1 MRFYCSSLL
10 HELGISHPFGM
21 PGKRWRCRVVR
32 QLLACAGGCRVWH
45 RRLADW
51 RREKEGFFLQAYI
64 YIYILKKCLF
74 IYIHIFL
81 GSLHLKT
88 TTVFISGIANGSL
101 LLPVL
106 NGADF
111 MTSAGWKTVMTGTGL
126 TLFVC
131 SMWRLPFCTTKR
143 DVNFRSLK
151 GNLIPT
157 RRRFGIQGE
166 LTSSFCS
173 RSEGEVSTGA
183 TGGDRETWNELPFT
197 FVYSMRGK
205 HVPVGTSISFRIC
218 WFFANPPNALGQV
231 LDFPK
236 SWRDRG
242 RHWKSSQLIGNCTPF
257 GFPKKWWGP
266 SEKGNSTA
274 WSWDGHGC
282 NANQNLWP
290 YWYLV
295 VFARLKTPVALGT
308 GNGIHFLLPKKDKFN
323 EEYWWPFWTLPPLIH
338 G

>member
-64 YIYILKKCLF
+64 YILKKCLF
-74 IYIHIFL
+74 IYIYTHIFL

-183 TGGDRETWNELPFT
+183 NRWFHRETWNEKRIHLRKIP
-197 FVYSMRGK
+197 MRGK

-257 GFPKKWWGP
+257 GFPKKMVRSKWERELNCMKLRWAWMQCE
-266 SEKGNSTA
+266 SKFMALLISRCICKTQKSCFFWDRKWHSFSVAQKG
-274 WSWDGHGC
+274 
-282 NANQNLWP
+282 Q
-290 YWYLV
+290 V
-295 VFARLKTPVALGT
+295 
-308 GNGIHFLLPKKDKFN
+308 
-323 EEYWWPFWTLPPLIH
+323 
-338 G
+338 

>member
-64 YIYILKKCLF
+64 YIYILKKRLF
-74 IYIHIFL
+74 IYIYIYTHIFL

-88 TTVFISGIANGSL
+88 ITVFISGIANGSL

-183 TGGDRETWNELPFT
+183 NRWFHRETWNEKRIHLDF
-197 FVYSMRGK
+197 YSMRGK
-205 HVPVGTSISFRIC
+205 HVPV
-218 WFFANPPNALGQV
+218 WNLNFFYGFVGFLQIPPMPWV
-231 LDFPK
+231 K
-236 SWRDRG
+236 SWT
-242 RHWKSSQLIGNCTPF
+242 S
-257 GFPKKWWGP
+257 P
-266 SEKGNSTA
+266 SPGE
-274 WSWDGHGC
+274 
-282 NANQNLWP
+282 
-290 YWYLV
+290 
-295 VFARLKTPVALGT
+295 
-308 GNGIHFLLPKKDKFN
+308 I
-323 EEYWWPFWTLPPLIH
+323 EEDIENHPN
-338 G
+338 

>member
-1 MRFYCSSLL
+1 MLFYCSSLL

-51 RREKEGFFLQAYI
+51 RREKEGFFLQAYWRSVKILI
-64 YIYILKKCLF
+64 YM
-74 IYIHIFL
+74 HIFL

-101 LLPVL
+101 LLPVV
-106 NGADF
+106 NGANF

-173 RSEGEVSTGA
+173 RSEGETVPQMAIGGSTA
-183 TGGDRETWNELPFT
+183 KRETSYHSTRILPCEA
-197 FVYSMRGK
+197 SMSQLE
-205 HVPVGTSISFRIC
+205 PQIFRPDLLV
-218 WFFANPPNALGQV
+218 FANSKMPWV
-231 LDFPK
+231 K
-236 SWRDRG
+236 SWTSPR
-242 RHWKSSQLIGNCTPF
+242 NC
-257 GFPKKWWGP
+257 GSKYKK
-266 SEKGNSTA
+266 
-274 WSWDGHGC
+274 
-282 NANQNLWP
+282 
-290 YWYLV
+290 
-295 VFARLKTPVALGT
+295 
-308 GNGIHFLLPKKDKFN
+308 
-323 EEYWWPFWTLPPLIH
+323 
-338 G
+338 